1 MKIIEICGPPC
12 SGKTYIHDF
21 LIKKFE
27 RKFISSNL
35 LICEKA
41 HLYLNLNFIDKITL
55 FYFKYLKTK
64 KFKKNKIQRSNK
76 KNLSKNKKYI
86 LNKIKHNLVSN
97 YFLKKYQN
105 ICSQFYDLYMIKNPD
120 FTKLINN
127 LLLKIKNKKLRNR
140 NRIWIEECIFKY
152 FIAKDINKKNIVVFD
167 EGLAQRSSF
176 LLHTGKSYKKDLK
189 NYIVH
194 KIKPDYLIFIDD
206 NINKLLKKTELR
218 RSSKLNSFI
227 YKDEKHISI
236 YKKFFKEYQN
246 YLKKII

>member
-1 MKIIEICGPPC
+1 MG
-12 SGKTYIHDF
+12 ST
-21 LIKKFE
+21 
-27 RKFISSNL
+27 
-35 LICEKA
+35 
-41 HLYLNLNFIDKITL
+41 NLNEAGYNSISVSGSVTPPTCDTSVISQGFVLDDEQLPTINKRKKIANGTS
-55 FYFKYLKTK
+55 
-64 KFKKNKIQRSNK
+64 IQAT
-76 KNLSKNKKYI
+76 
-86 LNKIKHNLVSN
+86 
-97 YFLKKYQN
+97 FD
-105 ICSQFYDLYMIKNPD
+105 DL
-120 FTKLINN
+120 
-127 LLLKIKNKKLRNR
+127 LRNR